1 MRSYHRCQLLSHT
14 ALFHAACS
22 LNFSLL
28 QELHKSTQV
37 DKTVEIRLEPT
48 LSVFLRKTNALCLI
62 VFIKPFLQSIIA
74 WIMLL
79 PNSSS
84 FETLIN
90 YFSFAAWV
98 FYGCTVS
105 ALLWLRYK
113 KPEMKR
119 PYKVSHDFIDSTQF
133 SNKLNNLVRRRPRR
147 LAMDATALTAR
158 LLTWERI
165 FGST

>member
-1 MRSYHRCQLLSHT
+1 
-14 ALFHAACS
+14 
-22 LNFSLL
+22 
-28 QELHKSTQV
+28 
-37 DKTVEIRLEPT
+37 
-48 LSVFLRKTNALCLI
+48 
-62 VFIKPFLQSIIA
+62 
-74 WIMLL
+74 MLL

-119 PYKVSHDFIDSTQF
+119 PYKVSHRGPGALLLGLDKSLYVGESQVHCLSFQ
-133 SNKLNNLVRRRPRR
+133 LNNFIVRCR
-147 LAMDATALTAR
+147 LDATAL
-158 LLTWERI
+158 
-165 FGST
+165 